1 VGSVGPRAL
10 LASAPLIS
18 LGGMQVTVAKRDV
31 SARRPSAAVLGPSAV
46 AWIGVGVAGAVA
58 LLVLPWRLTP
68 VSPLLVLG
76 VIGGLVIAECYNLH
90 FEFRRQTIYLSAT
103 ELAFVVALVEIGPTW
118 TAVTRALAVA
128 GVCLAQRISPSKV
141 VFNTA
146 VSVVEVCV
154 AVAVLELLPVGN
166 VSSPMTW
173 LAYLLGIVAATLV
186 GGGLIRLAIIAT
198 QGYPGRALWTS
209 LLLTTFTVT
218 PMAVVTGLSV
228 LLLVSV
234 TAWSL
239 VLIAPLM
246 GGLVMLY
253 RRFVAVVRE
262 GRDLE
267 KVYAFAR
274 QVEQIGPDEDV
285 PRRLVEA
292 IRELLNAERV
302 ALWLPPY
309 LDEAPR
315 LVVASDHGRA
325 WYDGPSDPD
334 DLFRRRATDGS
345 HDGPVLV
352 SPARATDAE
361 SAALARRGARE
372 LLAAPVAT
380 AAGEPGYLEI
390 CDRRSDVVSF
400 AEGDR
405 AALGSMLTHVNAAIR
420 QQQLLTQIR
429 YDADHDRL
437 TGLPNRQRLAVEI
450 DQLLAA
456 DPVAGRAGLILA
468 SLDNYAEVT
477 DTLGHA
483 ASDELLLVTAG
494 LLREHAPPQALVA
507 RMEGEQFAVLL
518 PGLSLPATE
527 RAARRLREA
536 TSTRARV
543 AGLDLEVTLT
553 IGVAAAPV
561 HGADSGTLMQRADV
575 ALLTG
580 TGSSGV
586 ASYHPVLDQQSLRRL
601 QLGTELEQAM
611 ADGDISVVFQP
622 IIDARSSDIVSV
634 ETLVRWAHPRYGAIA
649 PDEFIHLAEQ
659 IGRIGPLTDHVL
671 DLALARCRR
680 WLDRDI
686 ALSVAVNLSARCLT
700 EPDLVDRV
708 RRALRRHGVPGE
720 LLTLEL
726 TEGSVVDDSV
736 RSSTVL
742 ADLHALGLRLS
753 MDDFGTGYSS
763 LSQLRQLPI
772 DEVKIDKSFVLGMST
787 SHGESSIARSIIEL
801 AHNLGLRVVAEGVED
816 ELTRNL
822 LAEMG
827 CDKLQGFLVS
837 RPLADQ
843 RLESWIL
850 ARTGVRSAVP
860 GAPHRRLFV
869 RS

>member
-1 VGSVGPRAL
+1 VANAAVRKAIRVSAL
-10 LASAPLIS
+10 RNPWFAA
-18 LGGMQVTVAKRDV
+18 VTVV
-31 SARRPSAAVLGPSAV
+31 AV
-46 AWIGVGVAGAVA
+46 AFVAVA
-58 LLVLPWRLTP
+58 TILPQHTEAFDLRLF
-68 VSPLLVLG
+68 VVVFAG
-76 VIGGLVIAECYNLH
+76 MVAAEVFSVQ
-90 FEFRRQTIYLSAT
+90 FEFRGQGVAWSAS
-103 ELAFVVALVEIGPTW
+103 ELALVVALVEIGGTW
-118 TAVTRALAVA
+118 AALARGAAVGA
-128 GVCLAQRISPSKV
+128 VLVAQRYPAAKGT
-141 VFNTA
+141 FN
-146 VSVVEVCV
+146 VGMSVLEACV
-154 AVAVLELLPVGN
+154 AVVVLDLVPVGPI
-166 VSSPMTW
+166 SSPATW
-173 LAYLLGIVAATLV
+173 LTYLVAIFAANVVGALCLAAAITL
-186 GGGLIRLAIIAT
+186 T
-198 QGYPGRALWTS
+198 QGYPGRALWAS
-209 LLLTTFTVT
+209 LLIPVVLVS
-218 PMAVVTGLSV
+218 PMAVVVGLA
-228 LLLVSV
+228 LLLLIHV
-234 TAWSL
+234 TLWSWLL
-239 VLIAPLM
+239 VLPLV
-246 GGLVMLY
+246 LTLALLY
-253 RRFVAVVRE
+253 RRFGAVTRE
-262 GRDLE
+262 SQILE
-267 KVYAFAR
+267 RVYEFAR
-274 QVEQIGPDEDV
+274 RVEQVGSHPDGT
-285 PRRLVEA
+285 RQIVEA
-292 IRELLNAERV
+292 VKELLNADRV

-309 LDEAPR
+309 LDEEPR
-315 LVVASDHGRA
+315 LLVAAEDGRA
-325 WYDGPSDPD
+325 WYDGPGDPD
-334 DLFRRRATDGS
+334 DLFRRRATEGA
-345 HDGPVLV
+345 HGGGPVLV
-352 SPARATDAE
+352 SLPRATEAE
-361 SAALARRGARE
+361 AAALSRRGAE
-372 LLAAPVAT
+372 EVLAAPVTT
-380 AAGEPGYLEI
+380 AAGEPGYLEV
-390 CDRRSDVVSF
+390 CDRRNDVVTF
-400 AEGDR
+400 GDGDR
-405 AALGSMLTHVNAAIR
+405 AALESMLTHINAAIR

-437 TGLPNRQRLAVEI
+437 TGLPNRQRLAAEI

-494 LLREHAPPQALVA
+494 LLREHAPPQALLA

-561 HGADSGTLMQRADV
+561 HGTDAGTLMQRADV
-575 ALLTG
+575 ALLAGAGKT
-580 TGSSGV
+580 GV

-611 ADGDISVVFQP
+611 ADGEISVVFQP
-622 IIDARSSDIVSV
+622 IIDARTSDIVSV
-634 ETLVRWAHPRYGAIA
+634 ETLVRWAHPRYGSIA

-659 IGRIGPLTDHVL
+659 IGRIGPLTDYVL

-680 WLDRDI
+680 WLDQDI

-708 RRALRRHGVPGE
+708 RRALRRHAVPGE
-720 LLTLEL
+720 LLILEL

-736 RSSTVL
+736 RSGTVL

-772 DEVKIDKSFVLGMST
+772 DEVKIDKSFVLGMAT
-787 SHGESSIARSIIEL
+787 SQGESFIARSIIEL

-837 RPLADQ
+837 RPLPDE

-860 GAPHRRLFV
+860 GTPHRRLFV

>member
-1 VGSVGPRAL
+1 VANAEVRKAIRVSAL
-10 LASAPLIS
+10 RNPWFAA
-18 LGGMQVTVAKRDV
+18 VTVV
-31 SARRPSAAVLGPSAV
+31 AV
-46 AWIGVGVAGAVA
+46 AFVAVA
-58 LLVLPWRLTP
+58 TILPQHTEAFDLRLF
-68 VSPLLVLG
+68 VVVFAG
-76 VIGGLVIAECYNLH
+76 MVAAEVFSVQ
-90 FEFRRQTIYLSAT
+90 FEFRGQGVAWSAS
-103 ELAFVVALVEIGPTW
+103 ELALVVALVEIGGTW
-118 TAVTRALAVA
+118 AALARGAAVGA
-128 GVCLAQRISPSKV
+128 VLVAQRYPAAKGT
-141 VFNTA
+141 FN
-146 VSVVEVCV
+146 VGMSVLEACV
-154 AVAVLELLPVGN
+154 AVVVLDLVPVGPI
-166 VSSPMTW
+166 SSPATW
-173 LAYLLGIVAATLV
+173 LTYLVAIFAANAVGALCLAAAITL
-186 GGGLIRLAIIAT
+186 T
-198 QGYPGRALWTS
+198 QGYPGRALWAS
-209 LLLTTFTVT
+209 LLIPVVLVS
-218 PMAVVTGLSV
+218 PMAVVVGLA
-228 LLLVSV
+228 LLLLIHV
-234 TAWSL
+234 TLWSWLL
-239 VLIAPLM
+239 VLPLV
-246 GGLVMLY
+246 LTLALLY
-253 RRFVAVVRE
+253 RRFGAVTRE
-262 GRDLE
+262 SQILE
-267 KVYAFAR
+267 RVYEFAR
-274 QVEQIGPDEDV
+274 RVEQVGSHPDGT
-285 PRRLVEA
+285 RQIVEA
-292 IRELLNAERV
+292 VKELLNADRV

-309 LDEAPR
+309 LDEEPR
-315 LVVASDHGRA
+315 LLVAAEDGRA
-325 WYDGPSDPD
+325 WYDGPGDPD
-334 DLFRRRATDGS
+334 DLFRRRATEGA
-345 HDGPVLV
+345 HGGGPVLV
-352 SPARATDAE
+352 SLARATEAE
-361 SAALARRGARE
+361 AAALSRRGAE
-372 LLAAPVAT
+372 EVLAAPVTT
-380 AAGEPGYLEI
+380 AAGEPGYLEV
-390 CDRRSDVVSF
+390 CDRRNDVVTF
-400 AEGDR
+400 GDGDR
-405 AALGSMLTHVNAAIR
+405 AALESMLTHINAAIR

-437 TGLPNRQRLAVEI
+437 TGLPNRQRLAAEI

-494 LLREHAPPQALVA
+494 LLREHAPPQALLA

-561 HGADSGTLMQRADV
+561 HGTDAGTLMQRADV
-575 ALLTG
+575 ALLAGAGKT
-580 TGSSGV
+580 GV

-611 ADGDISVVFQP
+611 ADGEISVVFQP
-622 IIDARSSDIVSV
+622 IIDARTSDIVSV
-634 ETLVRWAHPRYGAIA
+634 ETLVRWAHPRYGSIA

-659 IGRIGPLTDHVL
+659 IGRIGPLTDYVL

-680 WLDRDI
+680 WLDQDI

-708 RRALRRHGVPGE
+708 RRALRRHAVPGE
-720 LLTLEL
+720 LLILEL

-736 RSSTVL
+736 RSGTVL

-772 DEVKIDKSFVLGMST
+772 DEVKIDKSFVLGMAT
-787 SHGESSIARSIIEL
+787 SQGESFIARSIIEL

-837 RPLADQ
+837 RPLPDE

-860 GAPHRRLFV
+860 GTPHRRLFV

>member
-1 VGSVGPRAL
+1 VANAEVRKAIRVSAL
-10 LASAPLIS
+10 RNPWFAA
-18 LGGMQVTVAKRDV
+18 VTVV
-31 SARRPSAAVLGPSAV
+31 AV
-46 AWIGVGVAGAVA
+46 AFVAVA
-58 LLVLPWRLTP
+58 TILPQHTEAFDLRLF
-68 VSPLLVLG
+68 VVVFAG
-76 VIGGLVIAECYNLH
+76 MVAAEVFSVQ
-90 FEFRRQTIYLSAT
+90 FEFRGQGVAWSAS
-103 ELAFVVALVEIGPTW
+103 ELALVVALVEIGGTW
-118 TAVTRALAVA
+118 AALARGAAVGA
-128 GVCLAQRISPSKV
+128 VLVAQRYPAAKGT
-141 VFNTA
+141 FN
-146 VSVVEVCV
+146 VGMSVLEACV
-154 AVAVLELLPVGN
+154 AVVVLDLVPVGPI
-166 VSSPMTW
+166 SSPATW
-173 LAYLLGIVAATLV
+173 LTYLVAIFAANVVGALCLAAAITL
-186 GGGLIRLAIIAT
+186 T
-198 QGYPGRALWTS
+198 QGYPGRALWAS
-209 LLLTTFTVT
+209 LLIPVVLVS
-218 PMAVVTGLSV
+218 PMAVVVGLA
-228 LLLVSV
+228 LLLLIHV
-234 TAWSL
+234 TLWSWLL
-239 VLIAPLM
+239 VLPLV
-246 GGLVMLY
+246 LTLALLY
-253 RRFVAVVRE
+253 RRFGAVTRE
-262 GRDLE
+262 SQILE
-267 KVYAFAR
+267 RVYEFAR
-274 QVEQIGPDEDV
+274 RVEQVGSHPDGT
-285 PRRLVEA
+285 RQIVEA
-292 IRELLNAERV
+292 VKELLNADRV

-309 LDEAPR
+309 LDEEPR
-315 LVVASDHGRA
+315 LLVAAEDGRA
-325 WYDGPSDPD
+325 WYDGPGDPD
-334 DLFRRRATDGS
+334 DLFRRRATEGA
-345 HDGPVLV
+345 HGGGPVLV
-352 SPARATDAE
+352 SLPRATEAE
-361 SAALARRGARE
+361 AAALSRRGAE
-372 LLAAPVAT
+372 EVLAAPVTT
-380 AAGEPGYLEI
+380 AAGEPGYLEV
-390 CDRRSDVVSF
+390 CDRRNDVVTF
-400 AEGDR
+400 GDGDR
-405 AALGSMLTHVNAAIR
+405 AALESMLTHINAAIR

-437 TGLPNRQRLAVEI
+437 TGLPNRQRLAAEI

-494 LLREHAPPQALVA
+494 LLREHAPPQALLA

-561 HGADSGTLMQRADV
+561 HGTDAGTLMQRADV
-575 ALLTG
+575 ALLAGAGKT
-580 TGSSGV
+580 GV

-611 ADGDISVVFQP
+611 ADGEISVVFQP
-622 IIDARSSDIVSV
+622 IIDARTSDIVSV
-634 ETLVRWAHPRYGAIA
+634 ETLVRWAHPRYGSIA

-659 IGRIGPLTDHVL
+659 IGRIGPLTDYVL

-680 WLDRDI
+680 WLDQDI

-708 RRALRRHGVPGE
+708 RRALRRHAVPGE
-720 LLTLEL
+720 LLILEL

-736 RSSTVL
+736 RSGTVL

-772 DEVKIDKSFVLGMST
+772 DEVKIDKSFVLGMAT
-787 SHGESSIARSIIEL
+787 SQGESFIARSIIEL

-837 RPLADQ
+837 RPLPDE

-850 ARTGVRSAVP
+850 ARTGVRSAVS
-860 GAPHRRLFV
+860 GTPHRRLFV

>member
-1 VGSVGPRAL
+1 MAAQDAPDARRRPIRLTPWGIAL
-10 LASAPLIS
+10 L
-18 LGGMQVTVAKRDV
+18 
-31 SARRPSAAVLGPSAV
+31 
-46 AWIGVGVAGAVA
+46 GVGVVLPIAAWTLGWPLAPVSVVAFLAMVVALAVA
-58 LLVLPWRLTP
+58 ESVN
-68 VSPLLVLG
+68 V
-76 VIGGLVIAECYNLH
+76 N
-90 FEFRRQTIYLSAT
+90 FEFRRHGVSSTTSEA
-103 ELAFVVALVEIGPTW
+103 AVVVALVVLGPWW
-118 TAVTRALAVA
+118 TAVARALAMGGTCA
-128 GVCLAQRISPSKV
+128 LQRFPPAKT
-141 VFNTA
+141 VFN
-146 VSVVEVCV
+146 V
-154 AVAVLELLPVGN
+154 AVAVLEVC
-166 VSSPMTW
+166 V
-173 LAYLLGIVAATLV
+173 ATLV
-186 GGGLIRLAIIAT
+186 LRLLPADEISSPVTWLCYLVAVVTATFIGGLMTVVAIVAT
-198 QGYPGRALWTS
+198 QGYPGRVVWTI
-209 LLLTTFTVT
+209 LLLPLVS
-218 PMAVVTGLSV
+218 VVPISVLVGLAV
-228 LLLVSV
+228 LLLVH
-234 TAWSL
+234 TTTWSL
-239 VLIAPLM
+239 LLLAPLIVA
-246 GGLVMLY
+246 LVALY
-253 RRFVAVVRE
+253 RRFAAVSRE
-262 GRDLE
+262 GQDLE

-274 QVEQIGPDEDV
+274 QVEQIGPDEDG
-285 PRRLVEA
+285 PRRLVEGL
-292 IRELLNAERV
+292 RELLNAERV

-309 LDEAPR
+309 LDEEPR
-315 LVVASDHGRA
+315 LVVASDDGRS

-334 DLFRRRATDGS
+334 DLFRRRVTEGA
-345 HDGPVLV
+345 HEGPLLV
-352 SPARATDAE
+352 TLARATEAE
-361 SAALARRGARE
+361 AAALVRRGAGD

-390 CDRRSDVVSF
+390 CDRRSDFVSF
-400 AEGDR
+400 ADGDR
-405 AALGSMLTHVNAAIR
+405 DALDSMLTHVNAAIR

-450 DQLLAA
+450 DELLVA

-536 TSTRARV
+536 TSTRVRV

-575 ALLTG
+575 ALLAG
-580 TGSSGV
+580 AGKSGV

-611 ADGDISVVFQP
+611 ADGEISVVFQP
-622 IIDARSSDIVSV
+622 IIDARTSDIVSV

-680 WLDRDI
+680 WLDQDI

-708 RRALRRHGVPGE
+708 QRALRRHGVPGE

-787 SHGESSIARSIIEL
+787 SQGESFIARSIIEL

-837 RPLADQ
+837 RPLPDE

-850 ARTGVRSAVP
+850 ARTGVRSAVA
-860 GAPHRRLFV
+860 GTPHRRLFV

>member
-1 VGSVGPRAL
+1 MANAEVRKA
-10 LASAPLIS
+10 I
-18 LGGMQVTVAKRDV
+18 RV
-31 SARRPSAAVLGPSAV
+31 SALRNPWFAAAAVV
-46 AWIGVGVAGAVA
+46 AVA
-58 LLVLPWRLTP
+58 LIAVATIVPHHTEAFDLRLFVLVFAGM
-68 VSPLLVLG
+68 VA
-76 VIGGLVIAECYNLH
+76 AEVFSVQ
-90 FEFRRQTIYLSAT
+90 FEFRGQGVAWSAS
-103 ELAFVVALVEIGPTW
+103 ELALVVALVEIGGTW
-118 TAVTRALAVA
+118 AALARGAAVGAVLVA
-128 GVCLAQRISPSKV
+128 QHYPAAKGT
-141 VFNTA
+141 FN
-146 VSVVEVCV
+146 VGMSVLEACV
-154 AVAVLELLPVGN
+154 AVVVLDLVPVGAI
-166 VSSPMTW
+166 SSPATW
-173 LAYLLGIVAATLV
+173 LFYLVAIFAANVVGALCLAAAITL
-186 GGGLIRLAIIAT
+186 T
-198 QGYPGRALWTS
+198 QGYPGRALWAS
-209 LLLTTFTVT
+209 LLIPVVLVS
-218 PMAVVTGLSV
+218 PMAVVVGLAL
-228 LLLVSV
+228 LLLVHV
-234 TAWSL
+234 TPWSWLLILPL
-239 VLIAPLM
+239 VLTLAL
-246 GGLVMLY
+246 LY
-253 RRFVAVVRE
+253 RRFGAVTRE
-262 GRDLE
+262 SQILE
-267 KVYAFAR
+267 RVYEFAR
-274 QVEQIGPDEDV
+274 RVEQVSSQPDGT
-285 PRRLVEA
+285 RQIVEA
-292 IRELLNAERV
+292 VKELLNADRV

-309 LDEAPR
+309 LDEEPR
-315 LVVASDHGRA
+315 LLVAAEDGRA
-325 WYDGPSDPD
+325 WYDGPGDPD
-334 DLFRRRATDGS
+334 DLFRRRATEGT
-345 HDGPVLV
+345 HGGGPVLT
-352 SPARATDAE
+352 SLARATEAE
-361 SAALARRGARE
+361 VAALSRRGAE
-372 LLAAPVAT
+372 EVLAAPVTT
-380 AAGEPGYLEI
+380 AAGEPGYLEV
-390 CDRRSDVVSF
+390 CDRRNDVVTF
-400 AEGDR
+400 GDGDR
-405 AALGSMLTHVNAAIR
+405 AALESMLTHVNAAIR

-437 TGLPNRQRLAVEI
+437 TGLPNRQRLAAEI
-450 DQLLAA
+450 DQLLAE

-494 LLREHAPPQALVA
+494 LLREHAPPQALLA

-561 HGADSGTLMQRADV
+561 HGTDAGTLMQRADV
-575 ALLTG
+575 ALLAG
-580 TGSSGV
+580 AGKSGV

-622 IIDARSSDIVSV
+622 IIDARTSDIVSV
-634 ETLVRWAHPRYGAIA
+634 ETLVRWAHPRYGSIA

-659 IGRIGPLTDHVL
+659 IGRIGLLTDYVL

-680 WLDRDI
+680 WLDQDI

-708 RRALRRHGVPGE
+708 RRALRRHAVPGE
-720 LLTLEL
+720 LLILEL

-736 RSSTVL
+736 RSGTVL

-772 DEVKIDKSFVLGMST
+772 DEVKIDKSFVLGMAT
-787 SHGESSIARSIIEL
+787 SQGESFIARSIIEL

-837 RPLADQ
+837 RPLPDQ

-860 GAPHRRLFV
+860 GTPHRRLFV